1 MVQPWSPGPMPLV
14 SEKSN
19 APAVKSSSLRLPGA
33 QRIGYKDGNCPILG
47 ILGYIRDITWN
58 SSHLVDHIPILV
70 GWCSMGTF
78 NDPWKWNCNSNNSNH
93 NMVIVIVCNTV
104 VITIIIIVIII
115 IIVVIWTWNIIQ
127 LFIYQ
132 VRPSHNHG
140 ILWSSLLQL
149 SGSLMPQAAEQG
161 FVACPSC
168 KEQACGNMAKDV
180 RVWNWCIVLECWY
193 IYITIYFEHDI
204 YLYNVFMYI
213 YICDFIYTY
222 IYLCIFLSIYLPWCM
237 YLSIYPVHLS
247 CLSVYPVSCLCLS
260 TYPPIYLFDMWY
272 VKCDMWYI
280 YNT

>member
-1 MVQPWSPGPMPLV
+1 
-14 SEKSN
+14 
-19 APAVKSSSLRLPGA
+19 
-33 QRIGYKDGNCPILG
+33 
-47 ILGYIRDITWN
+47 
-58 SSHLVDHIPILV
+58 
-70 GWCSMGTF
+70 
-78 NDPWKWNCNSNNSNH
+78 
-93 NMVIVIVCNTV
+93 MVIVIVCNTV

-193 IYITIYFEHDI
+193 IYNYLFWTWYLSIQCIYVHI
-204 YLYNVFMYI
+204 YMWFYI
-213 YICDFIYTY
+213 YIHISMHLSV
-222 IYLCIFLSIYLPWCM
+222 YLSTMMYVSIHLSCPSILFVCLSGILSVSVYLST
-237 YLSIYPVHLS
+237 YLSI
-247 CLSVYPVSCLCLS
+247 
-260 TYPPIYLFDMWY
+260 WY
-272 VKCDMWYI
+272 VICEMWYI

>member
-213 YICDFIYTY
+213 YIYVILYIHTY
-222 IYLCIFLSIYLPWCM
+222 IYASFCLSIYHDVCIYPSILFVCLSGILSVSVYLST
-237 YLSIYPVHLS
+237 YLSI
-247 CLSVYPVSCLCLS
+247 
-260 TYPPIYLFDMWY
+260 WY
-272 VKCDMWYI
+272 VICEMWYI
-280 YNT
+280 